1 MKKNLAILAT
11 AAAVITVSI
20 GTTFAQSDKG
30 PFHAEITARKS
41 VMQVAKFNIGIL
53 GAMAKGKRDYDAQ
66 LAANSAYNLHLAA
79 LMQNGAMWPK
89 GSDTS
94 NAALKIKTTAKPEIW
109 DNFPQ
114 VGKHH
119 KAWTESSEK
128 LSKVAGNGLDALR
141 GAIGPV
147 GKSCKG
153 CHDDFRQKAK

>member
-1 MKKNLAILAT
+1 MNQKITISAVAT
-11 AAAVITVSI
+11 VMAVAAFSPVI
-20 GTTFAQSDKG
+20 AQDDKG

-53 GAMAKGKRDYDAQ
+53 GAMAKGKREYDGQ

-89 GSDTS
+89 GSGVD
-94 NAALKIKTTAKPEIW
+94 NADLKIKTTAKPEIW
-109 DNFPQ
+109 ANFPE
-114 VGKHH
+114 VAKHH
-119 KAWTESSEK
+119 KAWTEASEK

-153 CHDDFRQKAK
+153 CHDDFRQKK